1 MLYCIVLYC
10 IVLYCSVLYCRV
22 LYCIVLYGRVLY
34 CRVLYFCIVL
44 YCIVLYC
51 IVGGEPMGKNGER
64 ILWGKHFRIGNF
76 PHFSPLKKTSKDVQ
90 FSLKWL
96 R

>member
-1 MLYCIVLYC
+1 MSFRNFNYEI
-10 IVLYCSVLYCRV
+10 RV
-22 LYCIVLYGRVLY
+22 EAEGQDTSRIFLGLFWVHAHNFPHVR
-34 CRVLYFCIVL
+34 
-44 YCIVLYC
+44 
-51 IVGGEPMGKNGER
+51 GGANGEKWGKMGKNGER

>member
-1 MLYCIVLYC
+1 MV
-10 IVLYCSVLYCRV
+10 
-22 LYCIVLYGRVLY
+22 
-34 CRVLYFCIVL
+34 
-44 YCIVLYC
+44 
-51 IVGGEPMGKNGER
+51 VGGSQWGKMGKNGER
-64 ILWGKHFRIGNF
+64 SLWGKHFRIGNF